1 MQENLSGIR
10 VIHAFVQEETE
21 KKKFDELNREY
32 IHKNLSVTRLFG
44 VFTPLLTLTV
54 GVAAM
59 ISLWVGGEAVIA
71 KEMSL
76 GSFVAFNGYLL
87 MLSWPMMGI
96 GYVVNLTQKG
106 QAAMGRITRKY
117 FLARSGIVDD
127 AKTVNSIG
135 EFRGDIEFRDL
146 CFSYPETDKPIIKNI
161 QLKIPSG
168 QILAVVG
175 CDRFRQKYS
184 CSIDSPIV

>member
-1 MQENLSGIR
+1 
-10 VIHAFVQEETE
+10 
-21 KKKFDELNREY
+21 
-32 IHKNLSVTRLFG
+32 
-44 VFTPLLTLTV
+44 
-54 GVAAM
+54 M

-106 QAAMGRITRKY
+106 QAAMGRIQEIFFAQADIT
-117 FLARSGIVDD
+117 DD
-127 AKTVNSIG
+127 EETVNSINK
-135 EFRGDIEFRDL
+135 FNGDIEFRGL
-146 CFSYPETDKPIIKNI
+146 SFTYPDAVNPSLQNI

-175 CDRFRQKYS
+175 VIGSGKSSLVQLIPRLYEVAEDLS
-184 CSIDSPIV
+184 LIHI